1 MEFIW
6 DLIFGIW
13 NLKLARRV
21 KQPLVAVALCY
32 GAGVV
37 LGHFVEA
44 PLVAGFVVAIAL
56 ALAAFFANQLR
67 LLLLPL
73 LLLLTGW
80 LNLGTR
86 TALLSPHDL
95 RTALGSDAQLVTA
108 RGRIISTPVER
119 VSTRRDKESW
129 RALAEVEVSEI
140 KIRNGEWQRTY
151 GRVMSRTSGHLAT
164 NVFVGQAIEVTG
176 VALRPPL
183 PIAEGVFDY
192 ARYLNQ
198 RGIYYELKVES
209 EREWRVIGDKSSPPI
224 SDRFRAWG
232 QRTLARGLPEQDE
245 SLRLQWAMLL
255 GWQTALT
262 AEVSEPFM
270 RSGTMHIFAISGLHI
285 ALIAGIFVALLRA
298 LVVPRAVCGLL
309 VVPILWL
316 YTGVTGW
323 QPSAVRSAVMMS
335 VIILGWSLKRP
346 SDLLNS
352 LAMAGCVI
360 LVWQPE
366 QLFQASFQLSFFVV
380 LSIAVLLPRIESLRS
395 RWFYLDPLLPY
406 ALRPRWQRA
415 GIGMGKPVW
424 TFFAVSLAAFIGS
437 VPLIAYY
444 FNLFTPGSLLAN
456 LVVVPVS
463 SLALMSGLG
472 ALLTG
477 DWFPYVTE
485 LFNHCGWFWMR
496 LMIFFS
502 ETAADL
508 PGSWWHVRAP
518 APLIFT
524 FYYGLLL
531 AGCAG
536 WIRHRVLRWVTLG
549 SVIMFAGCLL
559 IGWQRE
565 RAWHRLTALP
575 LSGGHA
581 IYVQPRDAKEWLI
594 DAGDKS
600 GFQFTMKP
608 YLQAQGVNR
617 LDNFLL
623 THGDARQVGGA
634 AQLHQ
639 LFRARQAWA
648 SPVVSRSVVY
658 REALSEL
665 ETTARLRRCATNGWQ
680 ISPWQFLH
688 PEPKDRF
695 ASADDETV
703 VALGTFDGVRVLLA
717 SDLGAAGQNALFARH
732 PDLRAEIVIAGLPAR
747 GEPLAAEWLAALRP
761 KLIIITDSEFP
772 APRRAARIIV
782 ERLRRSGATVL
793 LTRKTGAVT
802 LAIRDGA
809 WRVQTAR
816 PVEALEQ

>member
-1 MEFIW
+1 M
-6 DLIFGIW
+6 FGIW
-13 NLKLARRV
+13 SLNLAHRV

-32 GAGVV
+32 GVGVV

-44 PLVAGFVVAIAL
+44 PLAAGFTVAIAL
-56 ALAAFFANQLR
+56 TLAAFFANQLR
-67 LLLLPL
+67 PLLLPV

-80 LNLGTR
+80 LNLSSR

-95 RTALGSDAQLVTA
+95 RTVLGSDAQLVTA

-119 VSTRRDKESW
+119 VSMRNEKELW

-140 KIRNGEWQRTY
+140 QIRNGEWQRTF

-183 PIAEGVFDY
+183 PMVEGVFDY

-209 EREWRVIGDKSSPPI
+209 EKQWRVIGDKSLPPI

-285 ALIAGIFVALLRA
+285 ALIAGIFVMLLRA
-298 LVVPRAVCGLL
+298 LAVPRVACGLL
-309 VVPILWL
+309 VIPLLWF
-316 YTGVTGW
+316 YTGATGW
-323 QPSAVRSAVMMS
+323 QPSAIRSAVMMS
-335 VIILGWSLKRP
+335 VILLGWSLRRP
-346 SDLLNS
+346 TDLLNS

-366 QLFQASFQLSFFVV
+366 QLFQAGFQLSFFVV
-380 LSIAVLLPRIESLRS
+380 LSIALLSPPIEKWRAKI
-395 RWFYLDPLLPY
+395 FQLDPMLPY
-406 ALRPRWQRA
+406 ELRPRWQRA
-415 GIGMGKPVW
+415 GLKLGGHVW
-424 TFFAVSLAAFIGS
+424 TFFVTSLAALLGS

-444 FNLFTPGSLLAN
+444 FHLFTPGSLLAN

-477 DWFPYVTE
+477 DWFPYGTE
-485 LFNHCGWFWMR
+485 LFNHAGWFWMR
-496 LMIFFS
+496 LMIYFS
-502 ETAADL
+502 ETAANL
-508 PGSWWHVRAP
+508 PASWCHVRAP
-518 APLIFT
+518 GPLVFT
-524 FYYGLLL
+524 FYYGALFAL
-531 AGCAG
+531 CAG
-536 WIRHRVLRWVTLG
+536 WFRRRARRWILLG
-549 SVIMFAGCLL
+549 AFFLFASCWL

-565 RAWHRLTALP
+565 RAWHRITALP

-581 IYVQPRDAKEWLI
+581 IHVQPRDAEEWLI
-594 DAGDKS
+594 DAGDKMA
-600 GFQFTMKP
+600 FQFTMKP

-634 AQLHQ
+634 APLHQ

-648 SPVVSRSVVY
+648 SPIPSRSPGY
-658 REALSEL
+658 RAALSEL
-665 ETTARLRRCATNGWQ
+665 ETSARLRRCATNGWE
-680 ISPWQFLH
+680 IPPWKFLH

-732 PDLRAEIVIAGLPAR
+732 PDLRAEIVIAGLPTR

-761 KLIIITDSEFP
+761 KLIIITDSESP
-772 APRRAARIIV
+772 APRRAARALV
-782 ERLRRSGATVL
+782 ERLRRTGATVL
-793 LTRKTGAVT
+793 LTRETGAVT
-802 LAIRDGA
+802 LRIREGA

-816 PVEALEQ
+816 AAETF

>member
-1 MEFIW
+1 M
-6 DLIFGIW
+6 IFGIW

-80 LNLGTR
+80 LNLGTH

-140 KIRNGEWQRTY
+140 KIRNGAWQRTH

-176 VALRPPL
+176 VALRPPP

-192 ARYLNQ
+192 ARHLNQ

-298 LVVPRAVCGLL
+298 LVVPRAVCGLI
-309 VVPILWL
+309 VIPILWF
-316 YTGVTGW
+316 YTGATGW
-323 QPSAVRSAVMMS
+323 QPSAIRSAVMMS
-335 VIILGWSLKRP
+335 VILFGWALKRP
-346 SDLLNS
+346 TDLLNS
-352 LAMAGCVI
+352 LAMAACVI

-406 ALRPRWQRA
+406 ALRPRCLSGSSSACCGVARQ
-415 GIGMGKPVW
+415 
-424 TFFAVSLAAFIGS
+424 TFCPSKCPDPSASAVVGRQW
-437 VPLIAYY
+437 
-444 FNLFTPGSLLAN
+444 
-456 LVVVPVS
+456 
-463 SLALMSGLG
+463 SG
-472 ALLTG
+472 
-477 DWFPYVTE
+477 V
-485 LFNHCGWFWMR
+485 
-496 LMIFFS
+496 
-502 ETAADL
+502 
-508 PGSWWHVRAP
+508 
-518 APLIFT
+518 
-524 FYYGLLL
+524 
-531 AGCAG
+531 
-536 WIRHRVLRWVTLG
+536 RHRDSGPR
-549 SVIMFAGCLL
+549 
-559 IGWQRE
+559 
-565 RAWHRLTALP
+565 ALP
-575 LSGGHA
+575 PSNHA
-581 IYVQPRDAKEWLI
+581 
-594 DAGDKS
+594 
-600 GFQFTMKP
+600 
-608 YLQAQGVNR
+608 
-617 LDNFLL
+617 
-623 THGDARQVGGA
+623 
-634 AQLHQ
+634 
-639 LFRARQAWA
+639 
-648 SPVVSRSVVY
+648 RS
-658 REALSEL
+658 
-665 ETTARLRRCATNGWQ
+665 NPQ
-680 ISPWQFLH
+680 
-688 PEPKDRF
+688 
-695 ASADDETV
+695 
-703 VALGTFDGVRVLLA
+703 
-717 SDLGAAGQNALFARH
+717 
-732 PDLRAEIVIAGLPAR
+732 
-747 GEPLAAEWLAALRP
+747 
-761 KLIIITDSEFP
+761 
-772 APRRAARIIV
+772 
-782 ERLRRSGATVL
+782 
-793 LTRKTGAVT
+793 
-802 LAIRDGA
+802 
-809 WRVQTAR
+809 
-816 PVEALEQ
+816 